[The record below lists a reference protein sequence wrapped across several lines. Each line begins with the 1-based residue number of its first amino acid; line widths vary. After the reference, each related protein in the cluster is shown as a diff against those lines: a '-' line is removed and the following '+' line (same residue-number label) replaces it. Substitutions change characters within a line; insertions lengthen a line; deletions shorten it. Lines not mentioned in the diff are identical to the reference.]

1 MPIVRAVLAETQM
14 LDLPTTFHSFLNDC
28 EAKHG
33 SLRQFTVSLFRKTEH
48 DNGPIGMK
56 VTRLSEG
63 DVPALLL
70 DGLDDMLDAMLAKN
84 LQWWFDSDQFAKVAA
99 TKPRLLRDRHLA

>member
-1 MPIVRAVLAETQM
+1 M
-14 LDLPTTFHSFLNDC
+14 LDLPTTFHLFLNDC

-33 SLRQFTVSLFRKTEH
+33 SLRQFAVSVFRKTMH

-56 VTRLSEG
+56 VTRLNDG
-63 DVPALLL
+63 DVPASKL
-70 DGLDDMLDAMLAKN
+70 DGLDELLDAMLAKN